1 MPKVYAIQESP
12 GKNLLPATDH
22 GELKFILPSQTNLMF
37 ETEKAVVKIRATVE
51 DFNEEDFLLLIGD
64 PVCIGIT
71 TYYVGKKHDTI
82 NFLKWDKMG
91 LKYFPL
97 KVKLR

>member
-1 MPKVYAIQESP
+1 
-12 GKNLLPATDH
+12 
-22 GELKFILPSQTNLMF
+22 MF

-64 PVCIGIT
+64 PVCI
-71 TYYVGKKHDTI
+71 DTI